1 MQDMKYIELQKETNE
16 EVEERL
22 ELVLARVAEIA
33 VTPEVEAPFDAY
45 FKQVAEYLLLLASVL
60 EKAENGSIA
69 SIQIE
74 EGKALNEKLYADVRK
89 EQYETS
95 FANPAYAAGQLGK
108 EYGQLLSAI
117 YARVRGTVKFA
128 FEGNKQY
135 VCIFS
140 EMFVELHTC
149 FENVEEVTP
158 ENVKDILYWFEHD
171 YTEVFNA
178 ESINRLVNPDY
189 DYVTDIVMNSDLKDL
204 SYLYRYGLHVGDNE
218 TGIA

>member
-1 MQDMKYIELQKETNE
+1 MNL
-16 EVEERL
+16 
-22 ELVLARVAEIA
+22 
-33 VTPEVEAPFDAY
+33 
-45 FKQVAEYLLLLASVL
+45 
-60 EKAENGSIA
+60 
-69 SIQIE
+69 
-74 EGKALNEKLYADVRK
+74 
-89 EQYETS
+89 
-95 FANPAYAAGQLGK
+95 K

-218 TGIA
+218 TGIAAFLNTLPEEEIQAMADTYTEGYRIGFEVTQDPGPSGGPGRPGKGRGC